1 MAPSSPVTTPCATH
15 SGSTHSSATLIAP
28 GRKAVSRT
36 PTDVSAASFLGKP
49 TCATTHPTKSTPSL
63 ADVTQRHENA
73 LASRHPP
80 NYSPATCCT
89 SNVNPPPHFRGDDSK
104 NIGGDDSKNMGGDD
118 NKNMDGDDNKNI
130 GGDD

>member
-28 GRKAVSRT
+28 GRKAVSKT
-36 PTDVSAASFLGKP
+36 PTDVSDASFLGKQ

-89 SNVNPPPHFRGDDSK
+89 SNVNPPYGVRKDEAGNNVTSVLEIAETLPPRSFL
-104 NIGGDDSKNMGGDD
+104 
-118 NKNMDGDDNKNI
+118 
-130 GGDD
+130 